1 MPTKKVVQS
10 FFRTQFSDR
19 QRYPQEPGSGEK
31 ILYTPQLQD
40 DGNIDLIPSG
50 KEDLYQAIQ
59 SHKDSCDIHVLLAR
73 YQNGDVDALSRA
85 QGAYGDFT
93 QMPTT
98 YAELL
103 NAMIAG
109 ETYFNSLPVETRA
122 KFDHSFE
129 KFMMSMDDMPGFL
142 DKLGLSSQSQ
152 EPAEPAQTADPASG
166 GSSTGGEG
174 YES

>member
-1 MPTKKVVQS
+1 MASKKAV
-10 FFRTQFSDR
+10 FFRTQFD
-19 QRYPQEPGSGEK
+19 QREPVFQNPGEPEK
-31 ILYTPQLQD
+31 VLYTPQLRD
-40 DGNIDLIPSG
+40 DGNIDLVPSG

-109 ETYFNSLPVETRA
+109 EAYFNGLPVETRA

-129 KFMMSMDDMPGFL
+129 KFMLSMDDMPKWLEMMGIKP
-142 DKLGLSSQSQ
+142 DVADGPSVLS
-152 EPAEPAQTADPASG
+152 PAPADPAPKSEV
-166 GSSTGGEG
+166 SEK
-174 YES
+174 EVAK

>member
-1 MPTKKVVQS
+1 MKSKVSQDLP
-10 FFRTQFSDR
+10 FFRTQFDR
-19 QRYPQEPGSGEK
+19 HDRVFQSPGNGDK
-31 ILYTPQLQD
+31 ILYTPQLLD
-40 DGNIDLIPSG
+40 DGNIDLVPSG
-50 KEDLYQAIQ
+50 KEDLYEFIQ

-109 ETYFNSLPVETRA
+109 EAYFNSLPVDVRA

-129 KFMMSMDDMPGFL
+129 QFMLSMDDMPGWL
-142 DKLGLSSQSQ
+142 DKLGLSSQDQ
-152 EPAEPAQTADPASG
+152 GPAVPDKTADPASG
-166 GSSTGGEG
+166 GSTTGGDSE
-174 YES
+174 

>member
-1 MPTKKVVQS
+1 MATKKVDQP

-19 QRYPQEPGSGEK
+19 QRYFQEPGSGEK

-73 YQNGDVDALSRA
+73 YQNGDVDVLSRA

-109 ETYFNSLPVETRA
+109 EAYFNSLPVEIRA

-129 KFMMSMDDMPGFL
+129 KFMMSMDDMPGWL
-142 DKLGLSSQSQ
+142 EKLGVSSQDQ
-152 EPAEPAQTADPASG
+152 QPAEPAETADPVSG
-166 GSSTGGEG
+166 GSTTGGVAE
-174 YES
+174 